1 MVSFSVLP
9 SLVSDSLRITFTLCL
24 GLLGHGGNLAA
35 EYLKENLL
43 KNLMKHPEFLT
54 DTKLAISNAFYFCL
68 AVSFA
73 SVEILFNAANSFIF
87 CYFCKPQAE
96 HFLKLME
103 IS

>member
-1 MVSFSVLP
+1 MVSFSVLL
-9 SLVSDSLRITFTLCL
+9 SLVCDSLCNPFTLCL

-54 DTKLAISNAFYFCL
+54 DTKLAISNVFYFCL
-68 AVSFA
+68 AVSFHLLKPFLILQTHLF
-73 SVEILFNAANSFIF
+73 SVTFANHR
-87 CYFCKPQAE
+87 QN
-96 HFLKLME
+96 